1 MVLTAMW
8 PEIMLRYILCLQG
21 INACLLY
28 FFLFNFYIVKL
39 EDAEFAKHMALKAKT
54 QIENDMEELHNQI
67 EAITRMKDTVSVKL
81 KAY

>member
-1 MVLTAMW
+1 MW

-21 INACLLY
+21 INTCFLY
-28 FFLFNFYIVKL
+28 FFLFNFHIVKL